1 MVINWLKFIMQSNK
15 FIPLHT
21 FIINCHYMELKKII
35 SNSLKVLLI
44 LLIIVLAYFVYLVVW
59 TYQFHAN
66 QDKIVENVD
75 SVFYQT
81 SQIIRDPNGYFGVA
95 ATVNGLYTDTLLFD
109 TQASTSLAKQETL
122 DLYGAEYWRRKPMPT
137 FNFYKQVYF
146 SKLYRV
152 NNITLG
158 DCTLEKVIFTSVPKD
173 NGMYNALYRPVL
185 GRTIMENMV
194 WKFDMDNNEMTIF
207 SLKNKEKLKQETT
220 GFTLVEDGVNNLP
233 LCSEQTD
240 SLNLMLDLGS
250 NYDIIIDKTVYEKL
264 RKRQTPRMY
273 TNYRREGLTDTIAEF
288 HDITV
293 FCNGIAIPDCTLSYI
308 PSIDRNVA
316 GNIFAGK
323 INFILANG
331 DLYIKKRT
339 DGALQPIKDGL
350 PSLGL
355 RLNVRN
361 NTICVT
367 ALEINGQAEKAG
379 LMLGD
384 KVIAVDKG
392 SIESD
397 IMSVSSGKLE
407 SYIRQAE
414 SLTLEIER
422 NGEKKIFSVIKET
435 K

>member
-1 MVINWLKFIMQSNK
+1 MIKKYFRYIFRILSILFI
-15 FIPLHT
+15 
-21 FIINCHYMELKKII
+21 C
-35 SNSLKVLLI
+35 VLI
-44 LLIIVLAYFVYLVVW
+44 YLVYIIFWIRNFNVE
-59 TYQFHAN
+59 QSKA
-66 QDKIVENVD
+66 VENISVD
-75 SVFYQT
+75 LHQT
-81 SQIIRDPNGYFGVA
+81 FPIIRDPNGCFGVV
-95 ATVNGLYTDTLLFD
+95 ATVNDQYTDTLLFD
-109 TQASTSLAKQETL
+109 TQASTSLAKQEVL
-122 DLYGAEYWRRKPMPT
+122 DRYEAEYWKRKPMPT

-146 SKLYRV
+146 SKLYKV
-152 NNITLG
+152 NDITLG
-158 DCTLEKVIFTSVPKD
+158 NGKLEGVIFTSVPKD

-185 GRTIMENMV
+185 GRAIMENIG
-194 WKFDMDNNEMTIF
+194 WKFDLDSNEIVMFAPDNEQLLQHE
-207 SLKNKEKLKQETT
+207 SKE
-220 GFTLVEDGVNNLP
+220 FTLAKEGVNDLQ
-233 LCSEQTD
+233 LYSEQTD
-240 SLNLMLDLGS
+240 TLNVMFDLGS
-250 NYDIIIDKTVYEKL
+250 NYDIIIDKTVYETL

-339 DGALQPIKDGL
+339 DGAHQVIQDGL
-350 PSLGL
+350 SPLGL

-361 NTICVT
+361 NVVCVT
-367 ALEINGQAEKAG
+367 ALEINGPAEKAG

-392 SIESD
+392 AIESD
-397 IMSVSSGKLE
+397 IMSVSSGRLE
-407 SYIRQAE
+407 SYIRQAK

-422 NGEKKIFSVIKET
+422 NGERKIFVIMRKRISI
-435 K
+435 

>member
-1 MVINWLKFIMQSNK
+1 
-15 FIPLHT
+15 
-21 FIINCHYMELKKII
+21 MELKKII

-264 RKRQTPRMY
+264 RKRQTQRMY

>member
-1 MVINWLKFIMQSNK
+1 MI
-15 FIPLHT
+15 
-21 FIINCHYMELKKII
+21 KKYFRYLLRII
-35 SNSLKVLLI
+35 SVLFICVLI
-44 LLIIVLAYFVYLVVW
+44 YLVYIIFWIRNFNVE
-59 TYQFHAN
+59 QSKA
-66 QDKIVENVD
+66 VENINVE
-75 SVFYQT
+75 FHQT
-81 SQIIRDPNGYFGVA
+81 FPIIRDPNGYFGVI
-95 ATVNGLYTDTLLFD
+95 ATVNGQYVDTLLFD

-122 DLYGAEYWRRKPMPT
+122 DRYEAEYWKRKPMPT

-146 SKLYRV
+146 SKLYKV
-152 NNITLG
+152 NDITLG
-158 DCTLEKVIFTSVPKD
+158 DGKLEGVIFTSVPKD

-185 GRTIMENMV
+185 GRAIMENIG
-194 WKFDMDNNEMTIF
+194 WKFDMDNNEMVMF
-207 SLKNKEKLKQETT
+207 APDNEQLLQHESKE
-220 GFTLVEDGVNNLP
+220 FTLAKEGVNDLQ
-233 LCSEQTD
+233 LYSEQTD
-240 SLNLMLDLGS
+240 TINVMFDLGS

-288 HDITV
+288 HDITM

-367 ALEINGQAEKAG
+367 ALEINGPAEKAG

-392 SIESD
+392 AIESD
-397 IMSVSSGKLE
+397 IMSVSSGRLE
-407 SYIRQAE
+407 SYIRQAK

>member
-1 MVINWLKFIMQSNK
+1 MIKKYFRYLFRILSILFICM
-15 FIPLHT
+15 
-21 FIINCHYMELKKII
+21 
-35 SNSLKVLLI
+35 LI
-44 LLIIVLAYFVYLVVW
+44 YLVYIIFWIKNFNVE
-59 TYQFHAN
+59 QSKA
-66 QDKIVENVD
+66 VENISVD
-75 SVFYQT
+75 LHQT
-81 SQIIRDPNGYFGVA
+81 FPIIRDPNGCFGVV
-95 ATVNGLYTDTLLFD
+95 ATVNDQYTDTLLFD
-109 TQASTSLAKQETL
+109 TQASTSLAKQEVL
-122 DLYGAEYWRRKPMPT
+122 DRYEAEYWKRKPMPT

-146 SKLYRV
+146 SKLYKV

-158 DCTLEKVIFTSVPKD
+158 DGKLEGVIFTSVPKD

-185 GRTIMENMV
+185 GRAIMENIG
-194 WKFDMDNNEMTIF
+194 WKFDLDSNEIVMFAPDNEQLLQHE
-207 SLKNKEKLKQETT
+207 SKE
-220 GFTLVEDGVNNLP
+220 FTLAKEGVNDLQ
-233 LCSEQTD
+233 LYSEQTD
-240 SLNLMLDLGS
+240 TLNVMFDLGS
-250 NYDIIIDKTVYEKL
+250 NYDIIIDKNVYETL
-264 RKRQTPRMY
+264 LKRQTPRMY

-367 ALEINGQAEKAG
+367 ALEINGPAEKAG

-384 KVIAVDKG
+384 KVIAIDKG
-392 SIESD
+392 AIESD
-397 IMSVSSGKLE
+397 IMSVSSGRLE
-407 SYIRQAE
+407 SYIRQAK

-422 NGEKKIFSVIKET
+422 NGERKIFVIMRKRISI
-435 K
+435 

>member
-1 MVINWLKFIMQSNK
+1 MI
-15 FIPLHT
+15 
-21 FIINCHYMELKKII
+21 KKYFRYLFRI
-35 SNSLKVLLI
+35 LLI
-44 LLIIVLAYFVYLVVW
+44 LFICVLIYLVYIIFW
-59 TYQFHAN
+59 LRYFNAEQSKA
-66 QDKIVENVD
+66 VENISVD
-75 SVFYQT
+75 FHQT
-81 SQIIRDPNGYFGVA
+81 FPIIRDPNGCFGVV
-95 ATVNGLYTDTLLFD
+95 ATINGQYTDTLLFD

-122 DLYGAEYWRRKPMPT
+122 DRYKAEYWKQKPMPT

-146 SKLYRV
+146 SKLYKV
-152 NNITLG
+152 NDITLG
-158 DCTLEKVIFTSVPKD
+158 DGKLEGVIFTSVPKD

-185 GRTIMENMV
+185 GRAIMENIG
-194 WKFDMDNNEMTIF
+194 WKFDMDSNEMVMF
-207 SLKNKEKLKQETT
+207 APDNEQLLQHESKE
-220 GFTLVEDGVNNLP
+220 FTLAKEGVNDLQ
-233 LCSEQTD
+233 LYSEQTD
-240 SLNLMLDLGS
+240 TLNVMFDLGS
-250 NYDIIIDKTVYEKL
+250 NYDIIIDKTVYGKL

-367 ALEINGQAEKAG
+367 ALEINGPAEKAG

-384 KVIAVDKG
+384 KLIAVNNG
-392 SIESD
+392 AV
-397 IMSVSSGKLE
+397 SVNAMFVSNGKLE
-407 SYIRQAE
+407 EYIQQAN

-422 NGEKKIFSVIKET
+422 NGKRQTFNITRKSE
-435 K
+435 

>member
-1 MVINWLKFIMQSNK
+1 MIKKYFRYIFRILSILFI
-15 FIPLHT
+15 
-21 FIINCHYMELKKII
+21 C
-35 SNSLKVLLI
+35 VLI
-44 LLIIVLAYFVYLVVW
+44 YLVYIIFWIRNFNVE
-59 TYQFHAN
+59 QSKA
-66 QDKIVENVD
+66 VENISVD
-75 SVFYQT
+75 LHQIFP
-81 SQIIRDPNGYFGVA
+81 IIRDPNGCFGVV
-95 ATVNGLYTDTLLFD
+95 ATVNDQYTDTLLFD
-109 TQASTSLAKQETL
+109 TQASTSLAKQEVL
-122 DLYGAEYWRRKPMPT
+122 DRYEAEYWKRKPMPT

-146 SKLYRV
+146 SKLYKV
-152 NNITLG
+152 NDITLG
-158 DCTLEKVIFTSVPKD
+158 NGKLEGVIFTSVPKD

-185 GRTIMENMV
+185 GRAIMENIG
-194 WKFDMDNNEMTIF
+194 WKFDLDSNEIVMFAPDNEQLLQHE
-207 SLKNKEKLKQETT
+207 SKE
-220 GFTLVEDGVNNLP
+220 FTLAKEGVNDLQ
-233 LCSEQTD
+233 LYSEQTD
-240 SLNLMLDLGS
+240 TLNVMFDLGS

-288 HDITV
+288 HDITM

-367 ALEINGQAEKAG
+367 ALEINGPAEKAG

-384 KVIAVDKG
+384 KVIAIDKG
-392 SIESD
+392 AIEFD
-397 IMSVSSGKLE
+397 IMSVSSGRLE
-407 SYIRQAE
+407 SYIRQAK
-414 SLTLEIER
+414 SLALEIER
-422 NGEKKIFSVIKET
+422 NGERKIFVIMRKRISI
-435 K
+435 

>member
-1 MVINWLKFIMQSNK
+1 MI
-15 FIPLHT
+15 
-21 FIINCHYMELKKII
+21 KKYFRY
-35 SNSLKVLLI
+35 LLRI
-44 LLIIVLAYFVYLVVW
+44 LLVLFICVLIYLVYIIFWIRNFNVE
-59 TYQFHAN
+59 QSKA
-66 QDKIVENVD
+66 VENINVE
-75 SVFYQT
+75 FHQT
-81 SQIIRDPNGYFGVA
+81 FPIIRDPNGCFGVI
-95 ATVNGLYTDTLLFD
+95 ATVNGQYVDTLLFD

-122 DLYGAEYWRRKPMPT
+122 DRYEAEYWKRKPMPT

-146 SKLYRV
+146 SKLYKV
-152 NNITLG
+152 NDITLG
-158 DCTLEKVIFTSVPKD
+158 NGKLEGVIFTSVPKD

-185 GRTIMENMV
+185 GRAIMENIG
-194 WKFDMDNNEMTIF
+194 WKFDLDSNEIVMFAPDNEQLLQHE
-207 SLKNKEKLKQETT
+207 SKE
-220 GFTLVEDGVNNLP
+220 FTLAKEGVNDLQ
-233 LCSEQTD
+233 LYSEQTD
-240 SLNLMLDLGS
+240 TLNVMFDLGS

-288 HDITV
+288 HDITM

-367 ALEINGQAEKAG
+367 ALEINGPAEKAG

-384 KVIAVDKG
+384 KVIAIDKG
-392 SIESD
+392 AIEFD
-397 IMSVSSGKLE
+397 IMSVSSGRLE
-407 SYIRQAE
+407 SYIRQAK

-422 NGEKKIFSVIKET
+422 NGKRKIFVVMRERISI
-435 K
+435 

>member
-1 MVINWLKFIMQSNK
+1 MI
-15 FIPLHT
+15 
-21 FIINCHYMELKKII
+21 KKYFRYLFRI
-35 SNSLKVLLI
+35 LLI
-44 LLIIVLAYFVYLVVW
+44 LFICVLIYLVYIIFW
-59 TYQFHAN
+59 LRYFNAEQSKA
-66 QDKIVENVD
+66 VENISVD
-75 SVFYQT
+75 FHQT
-81 SQIIRDPNGYFGVA
+81 FPIIRDPNGCFGVV
-95 ATVNGLYTDTLLFD
+95 ATINGQYTDTLLFD

-122 DLYGAEYWRRKPMPT
+122 DRYKAEYWKQKPMPT

-146 SKLYRV
+146 SKLYKV
-152 NNITLG
+152 NDITLG
-158 DCTLEKVIFTSVPKD
+158 DGKLEGVIFTSVPKD

-185 GRTIMENMV
+185 GRAIMENIG
-194 WKFDMDNNEMTIF
+194 WKFDMDSNEMVMF
-207 SLKNKEKLKQETT
+207 APDNEQLLQHESKE
-220 GFTLVEDGVNNLP
+220 FTLAKEGVNDLQ
-233 LCSEQTD
+233 LYSEQTD
-240 SLNLMLDLGS
+240 TLNVMFDLGS
-250 NYDIIIDKTVYEKL
+250 NYDIIIDKTVYGKL

-350 PSLGL
+350 PSLSL

-361 NTICVT
+361 NIICVT
-367 ALEINGQAEKAG
+367 ALEINGPAEKAG

-384 KVIAVDKG
+384 KVIAIDKG
-392 SIESD
+392 AIEFD
-397 IMSVSSGKLE
+397 IMSVSSGRLE
-407 SYIRQAE
+407 SYIRQAK

-422 NGEKKIFSVIKET
+422 NGERKIFVIMRKRISI
-435 K
+435 